1 MPTPT
6 PSPTN
11 AIERLKTDVALEV
24 RKGVDLALSHG
35 PLRRGKGMVSGMI
48 ALVLA
53 NFSMLAVLM
62 LQFPAFLSTPKVR
75 EVLSF
80 DAMRGVLLAAMVLC
94 GALALTNIAFNRVRR
109 LSAWALFWLAV
120 AVVGSQ
126 LGVSATGQ
134 GWLPVGRLP
143 ANMPY
148 LGVDWFIFDLLAT
161 TLLFTTIEKLR
172 PLRADMPVFRK
183 QWQTDFMYFV
193 TGHLLVGLT
202 LFLVYAVLY
211 GATGMFAGVHPVA
224 QDSLRGW
231 FRNLPFGWALLLL
244 MLITDFA
251 RYWLHRFL
259 SPDRH
264 RLAAAFHSPQRRA
277 HGLDLRQPHARR
289 GDGAVDR
296 GDSCARVPAGLFA
309 ERDQRLHRHRGRAG
323 RVQPHQCV
331 GAAGTAALPG
341 RDAQLPS
348 LAPQPRCGRPGP
360 LLCGA
365 LRVLGPPVRHRGED
379 RQEQDL
385 ARQLRRGGRLC
396 ARRLLAPAAVPVD
409 VVGPLDGRERRGAP
423 REPLSCCGR

>member
-251 RYWLHRFL
+251 RYWLHRFY
-259 SPDRH
+259 H
-264 RLAAAFHSPQRRA
+264 QTAI
-277 HGLDLRQPHARR
+277 GW
-289 GDGAVDR
+289 
-296 GDSCARVPAGLFA
+296 
-309 ERDQRLHRHRGRAG
+309 RLHSIHHSAEHMDWISGSRTHG
-323 RVQPHQCV
+323 VE
-331 GAAGTAALPG
+331 T
-341 RDAQLPS
+341 
-348 LAPQPRCGRPGP
+348 
-360 LLCGA
+360 
-365 LRVLGPPVRHRGED
+365 VLSTVVI
-379 RQEQDL
+379 
-385 ARQLRRGGRLC
+385 
-396 ARRLLAPAAVPVD
+396 LAPAFLLGFSQNVINVYIVIAGVQAVFNHTNASVRLGPLRYLVVTPNFHHWHHSRD
-409 VVGPLDGRERRGAP
+409 AEGLDRCYAAHFAFWDHLFGTAVKTDRNKIWPDNYGVVGGYVPEGFWRQQLYPLTWSGRWTDENGVEH
-423 REPLSCCGR
+423 RENR